1 MFCILV
7 FFVLFV
13 VDGLLVLLLMLLK
26 YCEIKEIN
34 KNSYWDEDIGCVKIY
49 NMDCLLILY
58 LIRLVF

>member
-34 KNSYWDEDIGCVKIY
+34 KNSYWDEDVGLFIDFVFNKIGI
-49 NMDCLLILY
+49 LIL
-58 LIRLVF
+58 